1 MRELPAL
8 FSTPMVKA
16 LLENRKT
23 MTRRTKGLEKVNDNP
38 SLFKLFNN
46 NSHYFHFETKPSI
59 SDTILE
65 SRYQVGDHIWVR
77 ELYYATGY
85 WEYAGKTKTGK
96 PKMIFH
102 DTVFKELGDTYRY
115 FDNPPEEVSTDR
127 TKVNMSGWFKRSSL
141 FMPKEAA
148 RIWLE
153 VTGVRCERLHD
164 ISEAD
169 AIAEGIE
176 KVQINQP
183 FEGYKEYYIPG
194 ITMGIKP
201 IDSFFSLWM
210 SINGLESM
218 QSNPWVFI
226 YEFKR
231 IEK

>member
-8 FSTPMVKA
+8 FSTPMVQA

-23 MTRRTKGLEKVNDNP
+23 MTRRTAGLEEIN
-38 SLFKLFNN
+38 KLIQKGFDFRYDSIEDGADENGFI
-46 NSHYFHFETKPSI
+46 YFERLTFGPNEKPTEEYRRAKSK
-59 SDTILE
+59 
-65 SRYQVGDHIWVR
+65 YQVGDYIWVR
-77 ELYYATGY
+77 EIWCEPILFDGCEKDFYYKADYPEGILADIDSRY
-85 WEYAGKTKTGK
+85 VTGK
-96 PKMIFH
+96 WKP
-102 DTVFKELGDTYRY
+102 
-115 FDNPPEEVSTDR
+115 
-127 TKVNMSGWFKRSSL
+127 SL
-141 FMPKEAA
+141 FMPKAAA

-176 KVQINQP
+176 KVRINQP